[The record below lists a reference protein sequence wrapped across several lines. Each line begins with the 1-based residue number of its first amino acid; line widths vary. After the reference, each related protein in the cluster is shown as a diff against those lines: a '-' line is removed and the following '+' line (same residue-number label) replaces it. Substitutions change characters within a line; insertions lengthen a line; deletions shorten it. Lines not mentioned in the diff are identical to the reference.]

1 MRFRRDDPPDREE
14 PEMMNL
20 IAMPKMN
27 AMMVEDVTVSALRSL
42 RSHEKA
48 GRARKHTHTSGMWNE
63 TLDVC
68 RSLIRIEK
76 IEPVWLFFD
85 FYK

>member
-1 MRFRRDDPPDREE
+1 MRIRRDDPPDREE

-48 GRARKHTHTSGMWNE
+48 GRARKAHTSGMWNE

-76 IEPVWLFFD
+76 KEPVWLFF
-85 FYK
+85 